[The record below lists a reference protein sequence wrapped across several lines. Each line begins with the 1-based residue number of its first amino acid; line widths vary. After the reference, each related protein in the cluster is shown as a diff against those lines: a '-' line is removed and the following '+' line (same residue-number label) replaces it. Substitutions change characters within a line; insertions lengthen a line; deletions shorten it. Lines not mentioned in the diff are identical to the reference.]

1 MVVSPDHKRIFV
13 LDSNVLLH
21 DPLALYAFKNA
32 TVVLPLMVL
41 EELDQFKHENSD
53 RGRNARD
60 VVRRLDQLRERGLLN
75 QGVTLDHGG
84 KLQIISVALDALKN
98 IVPASGFGDRGILS
112 VAYYLKQ
119 QGDDVCFISKDI
131 NARVK
136 ADVLGVAAEDYLRG
150 RVTPEEFYKGWVKHA
165 VSASELKNDKPAVLR
180 EIVKEQNLVRNQF
193 VWLYGQSNEFNFKI
207 FRFNGEENFE
217 QVRAPQLAWPLQARN
232 PEQLMALNLLFDPE
246 IQLVCLLGPAGTG
259 KTFLALLSGL
269 HQILVSDLFKKM
281 LVARPVIP
289 LGPDIGYLPGDI
301 QEKLHSWMQPIYDN
315 MELISHEA
323 MRGDGAQRARYDH
336 LHEIAAESGRRKS
349 GRRHE
354 SYMPEHAL
362 RPLDRMI
369 KENKISLEAVTYMRG
384 RSIPYQYILIDE
396 VQNLS
401 PHEVKTI
408 ITRVGEGSKIVLSGD
423 PYQIDSP
430 YLDFSSNGLVVA
442 SNAFKNQ
449 QVAGTVCLDISER
462 SELSRLAGQ
471 LL

>member
-1 MVVSPDHKRIFV
+1 MAVSPDHKRVFV
-13 LDSNVLLH
+13 LDTNVLLH

-32 TVVLPLMVL
+32 AVVLPLMVL

-60 VVRRLDQLRERGLLN
+60 VVRRLDHLRERGPLN
-75 QGVTLDHGG
+75 QGVTLDNGG
-84 KLQIISVALDALKN
+84 TLQIVSVPFDALKN
-98 IVPASGFGDRGILS
+98 IVPATGFGDRGILS

-136 ADVLGVAAEDYLRG
+136 ADVLGVPSEDYLRG
-150 RVTPEEFYKGWVKHA
+150 HVTPEEFYKGWVKHA
-165 VSASELKNDKPAVLR
+165 VPASELKSDNPAVLR
-180 EIVKEQNLVRNQF
+180 ELITEYNLARNQF
-193 VWLYGQSNEFNFKI
+193 VWLYGQSNEFNYKI
-207 FRFNGEENFE
+207 FRFNGDENFE
-217 QVRAPQLAWPLQARN
+217 QVRAPQLTWPLQARN
-232 PEQLMALNLLFDPE
+232 PEQLMALNLLMDQE

-269 HQILVSDLFKKM
+269 HQILVHDLYKKM
-281 LVARPVIP
+281 LVARPVVP

-323 MRGDGAQRARYDH
+323 VRSDARQARYDH
-336 LHEIAAESGRRKS
+336 LREIAAESGKRR
-349 GRRHE
+349 GRGRYD
-354 SYMPEHAL
+354 SRAYDHAL

-449 QVAGTVCLDISER
+449 PMAGTVCLDISER
-462 SELSRLAGQ
+462 SELSRLAGT